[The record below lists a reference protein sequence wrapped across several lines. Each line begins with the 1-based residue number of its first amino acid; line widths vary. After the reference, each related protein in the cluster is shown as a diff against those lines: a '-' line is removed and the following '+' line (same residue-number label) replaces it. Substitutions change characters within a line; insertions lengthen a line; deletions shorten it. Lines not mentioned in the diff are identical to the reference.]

1 MSANLYIESACS
13 ITESVNGCPHKT
25 SGKRK
30 SAPGGLLQ
38 NNRGRGKKMQK
49 KIKGIIFIVVSIA
62 LITCAKV
69 LEVPALISV
78 LLVLAAL
85 ALFIYALPA
94 FISRAESSGEKQVA
108 SSDKH

>member
-1 MSANLYIESACS
+1 MQPCRSQLTDVLIKIPEKENLLRAGCCR
-13 ITESVNGCPHKT
+13 ITEEEV
-25 SGKRK
+25 
-30 SAPGGLLQ
+30 
-38 NNRGRGKKMQK
+38 KKMQK
-49 KIKGIIFIVVSIA
+49 KIKGIIFIVVSIV
-62 LITCAKV
+62 LIARAKA